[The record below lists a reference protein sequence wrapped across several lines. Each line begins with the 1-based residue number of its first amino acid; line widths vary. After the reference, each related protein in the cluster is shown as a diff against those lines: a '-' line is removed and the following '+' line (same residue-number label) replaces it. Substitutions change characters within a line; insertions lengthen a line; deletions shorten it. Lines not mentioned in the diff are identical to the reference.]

1 MFPQVSAHVSA
12 KFPRSFRKVSAHVSA
27 KFPHMFP
34 QVSAHVSAHVSA
46 SFRTCFVSPSW
57 RPAAETW
64 RSWFQNWWKLAL
76 ERAKDR
82 GKQALFKGPKSVEK
96 RVSEGPNFVEKR
108 VSKGPKL
115 VENKLMDV
123 ENLCAGG

>member
-1 MFPQVSAHVSA
+1 M
-12 KFPRSFRKVSAHVSA
+12 
-27 KFPHMFP
+27 
-34 QVSAHVSAHVSA
+34 
-46 SFRTCFVSPSW
+46 
-57 RPAAETW
+57 
-64 RSWFQNWWKLAL
+64 
-76 ERAKDR
+76 
-82 GKQALFKGPKSVEK
+82 EK